1 MIACYSTADV
11 QGSGDN
17 VGGVVGINGQHYGSN
32 VLGVVDTCYA
42 SGTIT
47 GTRFVGGV
55 AGRNGHS
62 SGNQGSVNA
71 CYATGS
77 VNGTESVG
85 GVIGCNHI
93 ANTITY
99 CYWKNNIQNGIGT
112 DGRHESQPSNDGTTK
127 IDEKLITWET
137 ATYFMNQMSRSSI
150 KFVYSG
156 SAPTLPI

>member
-1 MIACYSTADV
+1 LENGMNSSVIVEACYSTGQVKSNGECVGGVAGQNISASVIACYSTADV

-77 VNGTESVG
+77 VNGTEKVG
-85 GVIGCNHI
+85 G
-93 ANTITY
+93 
-99 CYWKNNIQNGIGT
+99 
-112 DGRHESQPSNDGTTK
+112 
-127 IDEKLITWET
+127 
-137 ATYFMNQMSRSSI
+137 
-150 KFVYSG
+150 
-156 SAPTLPI
+156 